1 MTNKTTRSMNL
12 STLLALITT
21 TISTAQ
27 AQALAEEAPIDTLAT
42 VLGENTP
49 SSLWEIVGQA
59 GTIQYPIYGLLVV
72 GLFLISMKL
81 FELLRDRNLEKSLQ
95 NRSFISLPLHDIQAL
110 ISVQKDFLL
119 SRIMAKLLNVFM
131 TNKNADYLHDE
142 ITNYNS
148 IQKDNF
154 ASFRNRID
162 FLSDTA
168 GALGLLG
175 TVWGMFIVFSSGSIE
190 KEVILIGMG
199 IALMSTLLGLVVSI
213 ILNFFTTIIDG
224 YFSRQLERVVSKAD
238 ELRFRL
244 IELSEN
250 GNRNP

>member
-1 MTNKTTRSMNL
+1 VIRIVSQLTAIASIFLSSTYVQAQTDTTSPVAEN
-12 STLLALITT
+12 LALEATT
-21 TISTAQ
+21 TA
-27 AQALAEEAPIDTLAT
+27 
-42 VLGENTP
+42 P

-59 GTIQYPIYGLLVV
+59 GNIQYPIYGLLVV
-72 GLFLISMKL
+72 GIFLISLKL
-81 FELLRDRNLEKSLQ
+81 FELLRDRSLEKQLQ
-95 NRSFISLPLHDIQAL
+95 NKTFVNLPLQEIQL
-110 ISVQKDFLL
+110 LVGKQKDFLL
-119 SRIMAKLLNVFM
+119 SRIMAKLLNVFL

-142 ITNYNS
+142 IANYNS
-148 IQKDNF
+148 IQKDNY
-154 ASFRNRID
+154 ASFKNRID

-175 TVWGMFIVFSSGSIE
+175 TVWGMFIVFSSGSID

-224 YFSRQLERVVSKAD
+224 YFSKQLERVVSKAD

-250 GNRNP
+250 GNRKNPF